1 MNRLLKVK
9 LPAFLLAMVMVISM
23 VPVSF
28 AASADLEETVEAGDE
43 VSFSR
48 SEFKSIYEDAFDY
61 DDDYSDF
68 YYLEFTDTDDF
79 DEYGHFEATDCDEY
93 WSDDLD
99 ESDVYDAVFYYYSS
113 DVTEYDEYELDGL
126 TFVADDNADDG
137 TLTLEF
143 TLYGEDDDDSVDG
156 IMEIEIDGGSS
167 SGDVEI
173 EWEVEAGDELEFDA
187 DELADLYDE
196 EEDWE
201 DDDLE
206 YIEFTDSTDLDYN
219 GTLSVYDYY
228 NEKYVTVDEDDLT
241 DDKYY
246 YSSNDDDD
254 YLIEDLTYEAD
265 DDSDDEEVVL
275 EFTMY
280 GDEGGEVDAVLT
292 ITIGEGKGSKKG
304 DISYEG
310 DAGDKVVFNEED
322 FADLFEDYY
331 DSSSDDDFS
340 HVVFDDSE
348 NLDDCGTLYAYDYSD
363 DRYSIKE
370 RDLDDYTFYYDE
382 DDIDDEDY
390 DYLLEDMYYL
400 VDDDADDETVTLDFT
415 LYGDSS
421 RNPDTLE
428 GTLTIT
434 IGDGKGS
441 SGKGDI
447 TIDLKPGAQAEM
459 DPEDFNDVFQEE
471 YRNYDFEYLVFTDS
485 KNLNSYNGTLYVNY
499 GRSSSESFTAGS
511 LDGCKFYYDEDDIG
525 SKEKYAYALEDLSF
539 VAASTFL
546 TSVTLE
552 FRAYYSSSK
561 YVDGTVVIN
570 PKDGAV
576 APQVSGT
583 TSILYQTTGANKVQI
598 KANDFSSFLQS
609 KYPGSTLQYVKLIGV
624 PVTGGLYYNYYG
636 ASKYGSATRKQ
647 LTASTCGQYSFYLS
661 PSALTQYALSE
672 LTYVPSGSN
681 YAVSIPFTAYGTGSA
696 VVSGTVTISVTSKAV
711 PEVYGVITK
720 GSSTTFPAPQILQAV
735 SSSIGS
741 SRFYGIRLLSL
752 PSSAQGA
759 VYVGTGTSRKADTS
773 TVYSYAG
780 SGWTISQLRFVPTAS
795 FTGNVEIPYAVCD
808 SSGNSLGV
816 GKFSLGVVSS
826 QKKFKD
832 VSASTWCY
840 KYVSELSSAGV
851 IDGYSNGSF
860 KPDSKISY
868 GAALKLIML
877 AAGYPE
883 QAPTV
888 KNSPFSGYL
897 AKARADGI
905 ITSSNVNLGKP
916 ITRLQVSQLAAGA
929 LKLNTSKVSSLKP
942 FTDTSDRSVQALYEA
957 GIVEGYFNNG
967 TSTFKPNNT
976 LTRGQVSAIVWRME
990 QYRK

>member
-28 AASADLEETVEAGDE
+28 AASADKTYDVEEDDYVWLDA
-43 VSFSR
+43 
-48 SEFKSIYEDAFDY
+48 EDFWNLY
-61 DDDYSDF
+61 DDLYDG
-68 YYLEFTDTDDF
+68 DDF
-79 DEYGHFEATDCDEY
+79 EYITFTNYDEFDDYGYFYADGYDSDEDY
-93 WSDDLD
+93 V
-99 ESDVYDAVFYYYSS
+99 E
-113 DVTEYDEYELDGL
+113 EYEL
-126 TFVADDNADDG
+126 N
-137 TLTLEF
+137 E
-143 TLYGEDDDDSVDG
+143 S
-156 IMEIEIDGGSS
+156 
-167 SGDVEI
+167 
-173 EWEVEAGDELEFDA
+173 
-187 DELADLYDE
+187 
-196 EEDWE
+196 
-201 DDDLE
+201 DLE
-206 YIEFTDSTDLDYN
+206 
-219 GTLSVYDYY
+219 
-228 NEKYVTVDEDDLT
+228 
-241 DDKYY
+241 
-246 YSSNDDDD
+246 
-254 YLIEDLTYEAD
+254 
-265 DDSDDEEVVL
+265 
-275 EFTMY
+275 
-280 GDEGGEVDAVLT
+280 DA
-292 ITIGEGKGSKKG
+292 
-304 DISYEG
+304 Y
-310 DAGDKVVFNEED
+310 
-322 FADLFEDYY
+322 
-331 DSSSDDDFS
+331 
-340 HVVFDDSE
+340 
-348 NLDDCGTLYAYDYSD
+348 
-363 DRYSIKE
+363 
-370 RDLDDYTFYYDE
+370 FYYDE
-382 DDIDDEDY
+382 DDVEDAYEFELDTLKFVTYDDIDSDTLDFDVKLHGKKSFSATISIDIEGSGSSDAELSFEVDPDDDVLLDGDDFSDLFDEETRYNEDLAYLEFSSYDNFDSYGHFTVEDFDGEEYKLKNSSLDDHYFYYDDYYADGDDFDLNTLTFVADEDADEDTLEFSFTMTGDDDEDIDGTLY
-390 DYLLEDMYYL
+390 ISVGKGSGSSSKKGDITIEMDANDEVTL
-400 VDDDADDETVTLDFT
+400 DADDFWDFFDDETRYDEELVYLEFTDYDDFDDYGHFYAAGYDDDEDWDDEYELNYSDLEDARFYYDEDDAEDSYEFELDSLTFVTD
-415 LYGDSS
+415 
-421 RNPDTLE
+421 RNIDEDTLE
-428 GTLTIT
+428 FEFTMTGDDDETIDGTLTIT

-561 YVDGTVVIN
+561 YVDGTVVIK

-598 KANDFSSFLQS
+598 KANDFSNFLQS
-609 KYPGSTLQYVKLIGV
+609 KYPSSTLQYVKLIGV

-711 PEVYGVITK
+711 PEVYGVSTK

>member
-28 AASADLEETVEAGDE
+28 AASADKTYDVEEDDYVDLDASDFYDIYEEKTDWGDLEYIDFSSYDDFDDYGYFTVDDFDGDSYELDYSELDSDYYYYDYQNTDAEDSDFDLDTLRFETYRNLDEDASLDFSVKLHGDEGRVTANIRIDVDAGSGSSDAELSFKVDPDDDVLLDGDDFSDLFDEETRYNEDLAYLEFTSYDNFDRYGHFTVED
-43 VSFSR
+43 
-48 SEFKSIYEDAFDY
+48 FDGEEYKLKNSSLDDSYFYY
-61 DDDYSDF
+61 DDDYA
-68 YYLEFTDTDDF
+68 
-79 DEYGHFEATDCDEY
+79 DE
-93 WSDDLD
+93 DDLD
-99 ESDVYDAVFYYYSS
+99 LN
-113 DVTEYDEYELDGL
+113 TL
-126 TFVADDNADDG
+126 TFVADEDADEDTLEFSFTMTGDDDEDIDG
-137 TLTLEF
+137 TL
-143 TLYGEDDDDSVDG
+143 YISVG
-156 IMEIEIDGGSS
+156 KGSGSS
-167 SGDVEI
+167 
-173 EWEVEAGDELEFDA
+173 
-187 DELADLYDE
+187 
-196 EEDWE
+196 
-201 DDDLE
+201 
-206 YIEFTDSTDLDYN
+206 
-219 GTLSVYDYY
+219 
-228 NEKYVTVDEDDLT
+228 
-241 DDKYY
+241 
-246 YSSNDDDD
+246 
-254 YLIEDLTYEAD
+254 
-265 DDSDDEEVVL
+265 
-275 EFTMY
+275 
-280 GDEGGEVDAVLT
+280 
-292 ITIGEGKGSKKG
+292 SKKG

-310 DAGDKVVFNEED
+310 DAGDKVVFDEED

-348 NLDDCGTLYAYDYSD
+348 NLDDCGTLYAYDYYD

-434 IGDGKGS
+434 IGDGKSS

-459 DPEDFNDVFQEE
+459 DPDDFNDVFQEE

-499 GRSSSESFTAGS
+499 GRASSESFTAGS

-546 TSVTLE
+546 TPVTLK

-570 PKDGAV
+570 PKDGTV

-598 KANDFSSFLQS
+598 KANDFSNFLQS
-609 KYPGSTLQYVKLIGV
+609 KYPSSTLQYVKLIGV
-624 PVTGGLYYNYYG
+624 PVTGDLYYNYYG

-672 LTYVPSGSN
+672 LTYVPSGAN

-741 SRFYGIRLLSL
+741 SKFYGIRLLSL
-752 PSSAQGA
+752 PSSAQGT

-851 IDGYSNGSF
+851 IDGYSNGTF

-905 ITSSNVNLGKP
+905 ITNSNVNLGKP